1 MNTLSNIVQTDGEL
15 SKTKVQ
21 QVSNELIQLNE
32 DGKIDTLTALARI
45 EFLSQVLDAAKAVIR
60 ERANDE
66 LDLYGQEAKTGVVK
80 HGVTFKHKETAVKYD
95 FSNVERW
102 NQIKEEE
109 DAITNARKEFETFL
123 KTLKTRTSIADP
135 ETGEMI
141 DVAPPVKSSKTTVEI
156 TLSK

>member
-15 SKTKVQ
+15 SKSKVQ
-21 QVSNELIQLNE
+21 QISNELIQLTE
-32 DGKIDTLTALARI
+32 DGHVDTLTALARI

-60 ERANDE
+60 ERANDV

-95 FSNVERW
+95 FSAVQKW
-102 NQIKEEE
+102 KELKQEE
-109 DAITNARKEFETFL
+109 DAIAAARKDFESFL
-123 KTLKTRTSIADP
+123 KTLKTRTAIADP

>member
-1 MNTLSNIVQTDGEL
+1 MNTLSNIVQTETEL
-15 SKTKVQ
+15 SKKKVIE
-21 QVSNELIQLNE
+21 VSNELIQLTEEGN
-32 DGKIDTLTALARI
+32 IDTLTVLARI

-66 LDLYGQEAKTGVVK
+66 LDLYGPEAKTGVVK

-95 FSNVERW
+95 FSNVDFW
-102 NQIKEEE
+102 NQLKQEEE
-109 DAITNARKEFETFL
+109 VHTNTRKEFESFL
-123 KTLKTRTSIADP
+123 KTIKKPTEIADP

-141 DVAPPVKSSKTTVEI
+141 KVAPPIKSSKTTVEI